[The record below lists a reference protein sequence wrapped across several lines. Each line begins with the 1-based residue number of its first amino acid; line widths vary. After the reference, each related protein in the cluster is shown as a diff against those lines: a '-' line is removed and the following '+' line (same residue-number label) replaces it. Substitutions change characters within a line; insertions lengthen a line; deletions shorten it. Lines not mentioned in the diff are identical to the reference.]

1 MLSFAEEILLLVFD
15 DETGTAL
22 LNLPEGSLNYAISG
36 AVLMD
41 LALKDRIDTDLHQ
54 LILVDKTPTG
64 DDILDVVLEKIGQS
78 KEPRPTKYWVE
89 TIAKDGNEIKE
100 RVFER
105 LIEKGVL
112 KKVEDKFLWV
122 FDVDRFPVVDDKEQR
137 KVKRRIFDV
146 LLSDEIPDPRD
157 IVIICLAD
165 ACVLFDKILSRREL
179 KSVSDRIAQIAKM
192 DLIGQAVSNMIR
204 ELQVTIPQASPLFF

>member
-1 MLSFAEEILLLVFD
+1 MLSFAEEILLLVLD
-15 DETGTAL
+15 DKKGTVL
-22 LNLPEGSLNYAISG
+22 LDLPEGSLNYAISG

-41 LALKDRIDTDLHQ
+41 LAQKDRIDTDLHQ

-64 DDILDVVLEKIGQS
+64 DDILDAVLEKIGLS
-78 KEPRPTKYWVE
+78 KEPHPTKYWVE

-100 RVFER
+100 RLFER

-122 FDVDRFPVVDDKEQR
+122 FDVRRYPVIDDKEQR
-137 KVKRRIFDV
+137 EVKRRVLDV

-165 ACVLFDKILSRREL
+165 ACMLFDKILSRREL

-192 DLIGQAVSNMIR
+192 DLIGQAVSNTIR
-204 ELQVTIPQASPLFF
+204 ELQISIAQASPYFC